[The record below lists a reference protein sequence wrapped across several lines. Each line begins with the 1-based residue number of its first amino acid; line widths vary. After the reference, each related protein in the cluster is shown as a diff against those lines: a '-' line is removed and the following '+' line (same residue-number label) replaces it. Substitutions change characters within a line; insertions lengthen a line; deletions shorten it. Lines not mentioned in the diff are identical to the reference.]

1 MKNAQKFQL
10 GAVLGGMVVG
20 AAAVGVAVWKKQK
33 REAVYHEAELKAMDE
48 LDAMMNETDC
58 ADCSCASTHTVESEE
73 AEETEEAED
82 AGEADI
88 SRTNAEEETQEEPE
102 NGEDPLTEAARQT
115 AAMVEEQT
123 GDA

>member
-10 GAVLGGMVVG
+10 GALLGGVVVG
-20 AAAVGVAVWKKQK
+20 AAAVGAAVWKKQK

-58 ADCSCASTHTVESEE
+58 ADCSCASAHAAEHEDT
-73 AEETEEAED
+73 EETEEAED

-88 SRTNAEEETQEEPE
+88 SRTNAEEETQAE
-102 NGEDPLTEAARQT
+102 NGADPLTEAARQT
-115 AAMVEEQT
+115 AAMVEEQA
-123 GDA
+123 GE